1 MGPAAGKAAT
11 LLKFRLPQEFKKRV
25 AAALTSTSGAAAVD
39 NSRMGAYAALGA
51 IALGG
56 AMLWANIAR
65 EHRNIPVA
73 AAPISAAATSA
84 VAAKRAPAPQSEPTP
99 VAVAPVAPP
108 AAPPE
113 KPAPAVDMSTT
124 GAISLDPPV
133 KHKHK
138 LHPKKTKALDS
149 AQ

>member
-1 MGPAAGKAAT
+1 
-11 LLKFRLPQEFKKRV
+11 LFKFGIAQKLKKRI
-25 AAALTSTSGAAAVD
+25 AAALASTSGAAALD

-65 EHRNIPVA
+65 EHSNIPVA
-73 AAPISAAATSA
+73 ATPISAAATSA

-99 VAVAPVAPP
+99 VAVAPPAPP

-113 KPAPAVDMSTT
+113 KSAPAVDMSTT
-124 GAISLDPPV
+124 GAIAPDPPV
-133 KHKHK
+133 KHKHRT
-138 LHPKKTKALDS
+138 HPKKTKALDS